1 MHRKGQPLVSF
12 ETVINLISATTTRS
26 GLHIQAVLD
35 ERHYVKGLSVSDE
48 DMQQLRLRKHEQDLQ
63 WNYTLPPRPKVKSKK

>member
-1 MHRKGQPLVSF
+1 MHCKGQPLVSF

-35 ERHYVKGLSVSDE
+35 ERHYEKGITISDE
-48 DMQQLRLRKHEQDLQ
+48 ELQQLCLRKHEQDPQ
-63 WNYTLPPRPKVKSKK
+63 WNYTLSPHSTVKSKK